1 MVLLFQLFSKFLMN
15 INDPSILS
23 NLTLNIKTKQKNMNF
38 VEEVQTITRIYR
50 IYYKVVTTQ
59 LKS

>member
-1 MVLLFQLFSKFLMN
+1 MN

-23 NLTLNIKTKQKNMNF
+23 NLTLNIKTKHKNMNF
-38 VEEVQTITRIYR
+38 VEEVQTITIIYK
-50 IYYKVVTTQ
+50 IYYKMTTTQ

>member
-1 MVLLFQLFSKFLMN
+1 MN